1 MKHLGLCALLLLSA
15 CSTVKPVPAPTEVAY
30 IPVPVSCPVPVL
42 PARPTLQT
50 PQLPEKAPT
59 NDLLRA
65 LAGDYTALIGYSK
78 ELETILSGYKK

>member
-1 MKHLGLCALLLLSA
+1 MKLIGICALILIA
-15 CSTVKPVPAPTEVAY
+15 GCSTVKPVPAPTQVAY
-30 IPVPVSCPVPVL
+30 VPVAVSCPVPEL

-78 ELETILSGYKK
+78 ELETILGGYKK